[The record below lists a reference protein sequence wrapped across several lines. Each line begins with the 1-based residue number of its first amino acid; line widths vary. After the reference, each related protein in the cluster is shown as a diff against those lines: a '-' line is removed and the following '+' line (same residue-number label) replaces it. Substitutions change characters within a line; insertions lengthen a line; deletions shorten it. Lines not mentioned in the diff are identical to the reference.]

1 MITPTTETPPNVPPM
16 DEIQQVA
23 ELLAAGASVSAVSSA
38 LAGLAGIGA
47 RAANALVLMPEIAS
61 LIQLPGVTNL
71 GHLSVVN
78 RQHISNL
85 QRRAAYLINAGRR
98 LGTAVVREK
107 AQPGSIQAA
116 MTRELGLLRQHL
128 EATRLRNEAAGRVQ
142 GEYDKVSAQRQTE
155 NRAKR
160 AAGQE
165 TTLGLL
171 AKSRNIALGWYAVLD
186 KKTSPE
192 CRAANGKNFD
202 PLQPP
207 AIGLPGTVHP
217 RCRCVPGPP
226 HPTNERVGG
235 PNVNRAERDALIR
248 RKGMLGASKD
258 LVALA
263 RTEVDSRSL
272 PDIPNKP
279 GKTNWVEKSG
289 GLPSYIKRI
298 AKHLQAKGM
307 APGHAIAA
315 AHNTVVRWAAGG
327 DGVSPETQ
335 AKAAAALAE
344 WNAKAASGGG
354 KH

>member
-1 MITPTTETPPNVPPM
+1 MTEPTTEVPPNVPPM
-16 DEIQQVA
+16 DEIQHVA
-23 ELLAAGASVSAVSSA
+23 ELLAAGASVAVVSSA
-38 LAGLAGIGA
+38 LAGLAGVGA
-47 RAANALVLMPEIAS
+47 QAVTAMFQIDTMVSLVD
-61 LIQLPGVTNL
+61 LPGPTGA

-116 MTRELGLLRQHL
+116 MTRERGLLRQHL

-142 GEYDKVSAQRQTE
+142 DEYDKVSAQRQTE

-165 TTLGLL
+165 STLGLL
-171 AKSRNIALGWYAVLD
+171 AKSRNIELGWYTVLD
-186 KKTSPE
+186 KRTSPE
-192 CRAANGKNFD
+192 CRAADGKNFD

-207 AIGLPGTVHP
+207 TIGLPGTVHP
-217 RCRCVPGPP
+217 RCRCLPGPP
-226 HPTNERVGG
+226 HPTNQRVGG
-235 PNVNRAERDALIR
+235 PDMKRSTQDRYKR
-248 RKGMLGASKD
+248 Q
-258 LVALA
+258 LVSLA
-263 RTEVDSRSL
+263 RTEVDSHSL

-279 GKTNWVEKSG
+279 GKTNWVEKAG

-298 AKHLQAKGM
+298 AKHLQAN
-307 APGHAIAA
+307 GHSTGSAIATA
-315 AHNTVVRWAAGG
+315 VNTVRRWAAGG
-327 DGVSPETQ
+327 TVTAHGGPKVSAKTQ
-335 AKAAAALAE
+335 ALAAAAYAE
-344 WNAKAASGGG
+344 WKAKAASAGG

>member
-1 MITPTTETPPNVPPM
+1 MTAPTTEAPPNVPPM
-16 DEIQQVA
+16 DEIQQIA
-23 ELLAAGASVSAVSSA
+23 GLLAAGASVSTVSTA

-47 RAANALVLMPEIAS
+47 HAATAMFQIDTMAS
-61 LIQLPGVTNL
+61 LVDLPGPTGV
-71 GHLSVVN
+71 GHLSVVT
-78 RQHISNL
+78 RQHIANL

-107 AQPGSIQAA
+107 VQPGSIQAA
-116 MTRELGLLRQHL
+116 MTRERGLLRQHL

-142 GEYDKVSAQRQTE
+142 EVVKARGPGD
-155 NRAKR
+155 
-160 AAGQE
+160 
-165 TTLGLL
+165 
-171 AKSRNIALGWYAVLD
+171 LGWYAVLD
-186 KKTSPE
+186 KRTSPE
-192 CRAANGKNFD
+192 CRAADGKNFD

-217 RCRCVPGPP
+217 RCRCLPGPP
-226 HPTNERVGG
+226 HPTNQRVGG
-235 PNVNRAERDALIR
+235 PDVKPR
-248 RKGMLGASKD
+248 SKQK
-258 LVALA
+258 VSLA
-263 RTEVDSRSL
+263 RKEVDSRSL
-272 PDIPNKP
+272 PDIPNQP
-279 GKTNWVEKSG
+279 GKTNWVEKAG

-327 DGVSPETQ
+327 DGVSPQTQ

-344 WNAKAASGGG
+344 WNAKAASG